1 MFSLKKLLLLS
12 VAFIGATSAAPV
24 DSGSDSLAV
33 RASTPSAIV
42 PKAVDLSAPGGPDVD
57 KRDTSRTRLFWSP
70 QGRFLFMMN
79 LGSKVPQALIDAF
92 SGVGEA
98 GPGKVSKSIRNPPQ
112 RMDPALGYPWGY
124 LYAKG
129 SWVVWVTQKK

>member
-42 PKAVDLSAPGGPDVD
+42 PKAVDLAPVGPDVD

-112 RMDPALGYPWGY
+112 RTNPARGYPRGY
-124 LYAKG
+124 LYEKV